1 MMMEMTEKIIVMME
15 VMMEINDDEQDESW
29 QEQKVG
35 FEASQAHW
43 EVEQAARIQ
52 KLQRLS
58 FVIVIVKIIVLGYR
72 AKN

>member
-1 MMMEMTEKIIVMME
+1 MMMDMTEKIIVMME

-58 FVIVIVKIIVLGYR
+58 FVIVKIIVLGYR
-72 AKN
+72 AEN